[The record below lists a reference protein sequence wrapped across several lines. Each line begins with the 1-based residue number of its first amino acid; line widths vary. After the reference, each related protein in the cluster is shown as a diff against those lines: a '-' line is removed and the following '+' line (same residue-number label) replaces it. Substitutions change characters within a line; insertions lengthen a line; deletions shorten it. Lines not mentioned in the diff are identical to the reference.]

1 VLRKHGVSFYAYS
14 PLAMGMLAGGKQ
26 KESLEAAQTLPPGS
40 RYVLLC
46 TLPADVRFHPESRKG
61 VNFQKS
67 WFKQENFE
75 AVKIL
80 NRTATESGIAPTAL
94 SLRWL
99 AHVSTP
105 LCFKLTSVALRL
117 EGRAGRWNHPWGI
130 FDKTAPGDCVSLL
143 GRPAGGDT
151 SPGFRAYVGD
161 LQGCCAEVT
170 GLIRYSI
177 DACRDPESTGAR
189 VSGHTTCIMR
199 GECRLDTGDM

>member
-40 RYVLLC
+40 RCVSLRAQ
-46 TLPADVRFHPESRKG
+46 PADFRFHPESRKG

-80 NRTATESGIAPTAL
+80 NRTAAESGITPTAL

-99 AHVSTP
+99 AHVSTRIVW
-105 LCFKLTSVALRL
+105 K
-117 EGRAGRWNHPWGI
+117 
-130 FDKTAPGDCVSLL
+130 
-143 GRPAGGDT
+143 
-151 SPGFRAYVGD
+151 
-161 LQGCCAEVT
+161 AEQ
-170 GLIRYSI
+170 R
-177 DACRDPESTGAR
+177 STPP
-189 VSGHTTCIMR
+189 
-199 GECRLDTGDM
+199 